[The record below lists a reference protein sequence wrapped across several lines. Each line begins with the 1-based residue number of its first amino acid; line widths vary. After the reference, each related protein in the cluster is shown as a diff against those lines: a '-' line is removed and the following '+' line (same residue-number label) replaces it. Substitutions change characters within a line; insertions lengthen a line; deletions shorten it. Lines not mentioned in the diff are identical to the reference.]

1 MCTHMSVALQRL
13 PDASEPLIHLAIA
26 RGKIDTL
33 RLLLQDCHISVN
45 ERDKAGYSPL
55 QRAVISG
62 RTDMVALL
70 IDHGADPR

>member
-1 MCTHMSVALQRL
+1 MCTHRDLGLQML
-13 PDASEPLIHLAIA
+13 PGASEPLIHLAIA

-45 ERDKAGYSPL
+45 VRDKVGYTPL

-70 IDHGADPR
+70 IKHGADPT